1 MHELAIVQDL
11 FKLCET
17 NAMKNNARKV
27 TRVEV
32 QIGRLSGVE
41 PHYLESAFDAF
52 KINTICNDAKLIV
65 STQDVIVKCGDCGFE
80 GVLLENSFLCPK
92 CGANKLDVVAGEDM
106 YLMRLEME

>member
-17 NAMKNNARKV
+17 NALKNNAKKILK
-27 TRVEV
+27 VEV
-32 QIGRLSGVE
+32 SIGKLSGVE

-52 KINTICNDAKLIV
+52 KIGTICSDAKLIMDIQNIV
-65 STQDVIVKCGDCGFE
+65 VKCSSCDFE
-80 GVLLENSFLCPK
+80 GILLENNFTCPK
-92 CGANKLDVVAGEDM
+92 CGSNDLEVTAGEDM

>member
-65 STQDVIVKCGDCGFE
+65 GTQDVIVKCCGCGFE
-80 GVLLENSFLCPK
+80 GALLENSFLCPK

>member
-1 MHELAIVQDL
+1 MHELAIIQEL

-52 KINTICNDAKLIV
+52 KINTICNDAKLVIG
-65 STQDVIVKCGDCGFE
+65 TQDVIVKCSGCGFE
-80 GVLLENSFLCPK
+80 GALLENNFLCPK
-92 CGANKLDVVAGEDM
+92 CGENKLDVVAGEDM